1 VINAPQLLVD
11 LTRQLKGL
19 EADLRQRIA
28 EQPRLNDSLR
38 AEWQAALDAKRC
50 AETFETW
57 ADQVITQAGVH
68 WLLNCVFLRFIED
81 HQLVDR
87 PWLAGTPASG
97 RLALARDRHEAYFRA
112 HPLQSDRDYLL
123 AAFREAGTLPGL
135 HTFFD
140 EAHNPIFRLGIS
152 GDAAMALRQFW
163 QQVDTDTGLL
173 LRDFTDQAWNTR
185 FLGDLYQDLSEATRK
200 RYALLQTP
208 EFVEEFILDRTLT
221 PAIRSF
227 GFREVRM
234 IDPTCGSGHFLLG
247 GFARLVDEWQRNE
260 PARNPRD
267 IAQKAL
273 DAVAGVDLNP
283 FAVAISRFRLLVAAL
298 SEAPDFRMHVAIGDS
313 LLHGRRFGLA
323 GQSAVRSEQLFDERQ
338 AHADEGLEH
347 AYAREDLAQVQQI
360 LGRQYHAV
368 VGNPPYIVVKDA
380 ALNAAYRK
388 RYASCHMKY
397 SLGCPFTERFFELA
411 VTGER
416 FGQAGF
422 VGLITTNSFMKRE
435 FGAKLIEDVLPRL
448 DLTHVI
454 DTSGAYIP
462 GHGTPTV
469 ILLGC
474 HRPPHDERGS
484 EQNAVRAVMG
494 IKGEPNKPDDA
505 AQGLVWRAIVDQI
518 DDAGSE
524 SKFVSVVDTPRRTLS
539 KHPWSIGGGGA
550 ADLKDQ
556 IEEGARQRLGQLAQE
571 MGVFGMTNA
580 DESMLAPASAFRRQ
594 SVEGEFKRPLIVGD
608 LVRDWSVATTDDVL
622 FPYAAGETA
631 SLACMPGL
639 AKWLWSTRTVLGNR
653 ATFGKS
659 TYFGEGRPW
668 WGWHQVAL
676 RRLEAPLTI
685 TFGEVATHNHF
696 VLDRGGKVFNRTA
709 PVIKLPAG
717 SNEDDH
723 LGVLGLLNSSV
734 ACFWFQQV
742 CHNKGGPGGG
752 SSKDEKWHDFYAFNS
767 TKIAEF
773 PLAQRKPIE
782 LAAHIDRLSSAR
794 ARCLPRALANELPM
808 SRSEIDSRRSQAE
821 QALAQMIGM
830 QEELDWVCYG
840 LYGLLD
846 SEGATALVCESPPEI
861 RLGERAFEIVM
872 ARAIEAGALETK
884 WFEWL
889 HVAPV
894 TEVPHRWPAEYKAV
908 VERRIAL
915 IESSRNIGLVE
926 TPGCKRRWEVPR
938 WDDLEQT
945 ALGDWLLDRLEVPA
959 FWPASADTPPQLTT
973 TNRLADLARTD
984 AAFMQV
990 AALYAGHADFDP
1002 ARLVAELVA
1011 AEAVPLLPV
1020 QRYTDDGLR
1029 KRAQWEST
1037 WVLQRREDAIDAQ
1050 LVADN
1055 VDEWRSEFA
1064 AIARTTFGSDTT
1076 DEARAWIEQKL
1087 AAEIKRHQDERK
1099 AAEVGPIPV
1108 PPKYK
1113 STDFLK
1119 ADFWRLRGGLDVPK
1133 ERFVSFPGAERGAD
1147 GSLPIAWAGWN
1158 HLQLATALAGYY
1170 VDMKD
1175 TEGWEPCWP
1184 ACWNWCPG
1192 WSSGTTTWTQCSASA
1207 WAPTTRASSPR
1218 RLARWASR
1226 WMTCGHGSRRWWRPS
1241 VGARKPPPVT
1251 MPEYKNATPTGAAYG
1266 RLQVA
1271 DCRELRG
1278 LPAATAMEAARIAER
1293 DHRRERHRQDSF
1305 AETALCNGARRRGL
1319 QQEEG
1324 RARAERTVGVAG

>member
-1 VINAPQLLVD
+1 VINAQQLLVD

-28 EQPRLNDSLR
+28 EQSGLNDRLR

-68 WLLNCVFLRFIED
+68 WLLSCVFLRFIED
-81 HQLVDR
+81 NQLVDR
-87 PWLAGTPASG
+87 PWLAGTPESG
-97 RLALARDRHEAYFRA
+97 RLALARDRHEAYFRT

-135 HTFFD
+135 RTFFD
-140 EAHNPIFRLGIS
+140 DAHNPVFRLGIS

-163 QQVDTDTGLL
+163 QQVNTDTGLL
-173 LRDFTDQAWNTR
+173 LRDFTDSAWNTR

-221 PAIRSF
+221 PAIHTF

-247 GFARLVDEWQRNE
+247 GFARLLNEWQRNE

-298 SEAPDFRMHVAIGDS
+298 QASGIARLSEAPDFRIQVAIGDS

-323 GQSAVRSEQLFDERQ
+323 GSAVRSEQLFDERQ

-347 AYAREDLAQVQQI
+347 AYASEDLAQVQLI

-380 ALNAAYRK
+380 ALNAAYRT

-411 VTGER
+411 QTGER

-474 HRPPHDERGS
+474 HRPPHDDQRS
-484 EQNAVRAVMG
+484 EHNTVRAVMG
-494 IKGEPNKPDDA
+494 IKGEPSKPDDA

-518 DDAGSE
+518 DHAGSE
-524 SKFVSVVDTPRRTLS
+524 SEFVSVADSPRSTLS

-550 ADLKDQ
+550 GDLKEL
-556 IEEGARQRLGQLAQE
+556 IESAGTTRFGSQTTA
-571 MGVFGMTNA
+571 MGFFGISAA
-580 DESMLAPASAFRRQ
+580 DEVLLADRASFRRRG
-594 SVEGEFKRPLIVGD
+594 VEVDRHRPMISGD
-608 LVRDWSVATTDDVL
+608 EVRDWSVVPELHAL
-622 FPYAAGETA
+622 FPYDTNGLLPL
-631 SLACMPGL
+631 SSMPG
-639 AKWLWSTRTVLGNR
+639 AHKWLWPTRALLGAR
-653 ATFGKS
+653 TTFAKK
-659 TYFGEGRPW
+659 TYLQEGRPW
-668 WGWHQVAL
+668 WEWHQIAL
-676 RRLEAPLTI
+676 DRIKSPLTV

-717 SNEDDH
+717 SSEDDH
-723 LGVLGLLNSSV
+723 LGLLGLLNSSV
-734 ACFWFQQV
+734 ACFWLQQV

-767 TKIAEF
+767 TKVAEF
-773 PLAQRKPIE
+773 PLAQRKPVE
-782 LAAHIDRLSSAR
+782 LAARMDRLSSVR
-794 ARCLPRALANELPM
+794 ARCLPGAIAGELPL
-808 SRSEIDSRRSQAE
+808 SRSQIDSRRSQAE
-821 QALAQMIGM
+821 QALAQMISL

-846 SEGATALVCESPPEI
+846 SEDATAVVCESPPEI

-872 ARAIEAGALETK
+872 ARAMEAGALETK

-889 HVAPV
+889 HVAPT
-894 TEVPHRWPAEYKAV
+894 TEVPDRWPAEYKAV

-915 IESSRNIGLVE
+915 IESSRNIGLIE
-926 TPGCKRRWEVPR
+926 TPGCKRRWELPR

-945 ALGDWLLDRLEVPA
+945 ALRDWLLDRLEQPA
-959 FWPASADTPPQLTT
+959 FWPASADTAPQLTT
-973 TNRLADLARTD
+973 TNRLADLARAD

-1002 ARLVAELVA
+1002 ARLVVELVA
-1011 AEAVPLLPV
+1011 AEAVPVLPV
-1020 QRYTDDGLR
+1020 QRYADDGLR
-1029 KRAQWEST
+1029 KRAQWENT
-1037 WVLQRREDAIDAQ
+1037 WALQRREDAIDAQ
-1050 LVADN
+1050 VVADEA
-1055 VDEWRSEFA
+1055 DGWRSELA
-1064 AIARTTFGSDTT
+1064 AIARTTFGSDTS
-1076 DEARAWIEQKL
+1076 DEARAWIDQKL
-1087 AAEIKRHQDERK
+1087 AAEIKRYQDERK

-1113 STDFLK
+1113 SSDFLK

-1147 GSLPIAWAGWN
+1147 GSLVIAWAGWN

-1175 TEGWEPCWP
+1175 TEGWEP
-1184 ACWNWCPG
+1184 A
-1192 WSSGTTTWTQCSASA
+1192 
-1207 WAPTTRASSPR
+1207 
-1218 RLARWASR
+1218 
-1226 WMTCGHGSRRWWRPS
+1226 
-1241 VGARKPPPVT
+1241 
-1251 MPEYKNATPTGAAYG
+1251 
-1266 RLQVA
+1266 RLQPLLAGLLELVPWLEQWHNDLDPVFGERMGTYYKGFVSEEVRALGFTLDVLRAWKPAVVA
-1271 DCRELRG
+1271 AKRGRKKATRE
-1278 LPAATAMEAARIAER
+1278 A
-1293 DHRRERHRQDSF
+1293 
-1305 AETALCNGARRRGL
+1305 
-1319 QQEEG
+1319 
-1324 RARAERTVGVAG
+1324 